1 MNDARDISRPCPGA
15 REPSARDPG
24 AREPAARR
32 LCAPM
37 RWAYLGLGMICTGV
51 GIAGVILPGLP
62 GTVFL
67 LIALWAFSRSSERL
81 SLWLFNHPRFGRTI
95 RAWHAERAIP
105 RPAKIAAL
113 SMMTVS
119 FAGLLWLAGGLS
131 LGPAAAGLS
140 MALVGGWIATR
151 PEGKTPSEQ
160 GDAAA

>member
-1 MNDARDISRPCPGA
+1 MTTPDDHLDRCPAPNGA
-15 REPSARDPG
+15 V
-24 AREPAARR
+24 R
-32 LCAPM
+32 LCAPA
-37 RWAYLGLGMICTGV
+37 RWAFLALGGVCTAL

-62 GTVFL
+62 GTIFL

-81 SLWLFNHPRFGRTI
+81 ALWLFNHPRFGRTV

-113 SMMTVS
+113 SMMTAS

-140 MALVGGWIATR
+140 MALIGGWIATR
-151 PEGKTPSEQ
+151 PEGSERPEN